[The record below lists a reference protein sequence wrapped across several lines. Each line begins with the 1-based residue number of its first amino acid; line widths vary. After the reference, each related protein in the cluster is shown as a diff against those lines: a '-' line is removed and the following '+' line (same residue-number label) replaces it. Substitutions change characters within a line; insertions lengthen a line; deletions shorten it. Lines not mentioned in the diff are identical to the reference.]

1 MSPVPEAPLRH
12 ASTVAGLTLAS
23 RALGFVRD
31 AAVAALFGAGAV
43 ADAAV
48 AGLAVPQLARR
59 LLSEGALNAAVVP
72 GLLGAE
78 REAGIAEARACG
90 AAALAL
96 ITAAAGLLAIV
107 MTVLM
112 PLVIA
117 LLAPGFDWDG
127 ERATGAVLVGRLA
140 VVCLPLMAA
149 AGVLA
154 AIANASGRAT
164 MPAFAPVLS
173 NIAVLLVLGV
183 VFLVPESRAL
193 AWLAAASVAGALAQL
208 ALMIGAVKG
217 SRFAPYGV
225 SRPALRAALAAAWP
239 MLVQSGPSLLAAAL
253 PQLRF
258 LVAGAAASGTVGGV
272 AALFYAG
279 RLIELPLGV
288 VGASAGAVL
297 LPLLAAQA
305 RSTPGNAGARAA
317 EAALA
322 LTLPAGLGLMV
333 LAEPI
338 VVVLFK
344 RGAFDADAVAATSYV
359 LALLALALP
368 VQAVEKILA
377 AIAFAHGEGRLA
389 TRAGLAALLAGG
401 VAGFALAGPL
411 GVAGPALG
419 ILISSAVGFAGLT
432 LGLARRGLLRL
443 DGAVRRRL
451 PRLALAA
458 FAMTLAVMGAAW
470 LLSGALAAHGFAGLA
485 ALAGCVVFGVAI
497 YAAAAQLS
505 GALDL
510 KALRR

>member
-1 MSPVPEAPLRH
+1 MSPAPEAPLRH

-23 RALGFVRD
+23 RVLGFVRD
-31 AAVAALFGAGAV
+31 AAVAALFGTGAV

-72 GLLGAE
+72 GLLDAE
-78 REAGIAEARACG
+78 RTAGIEEARARA

-96 ITAAAGLLAIV
+96 ITAAASLLAIL

-127 ERATGAVLVGRLA
+127 ERAEGAVLVGRLA
-140 VVCLPLMAA
+140 IVCLPLMAM

-164 MPAFAPVLS
+164 LPAFAPVLS
-173 NIAVLLVLGV
+173 NIAVLLVLGI

-193 AWLAAASVAGALAQL
+193 AWLATASVAGAVAQL
-208 ALMIGAVKG
+208 GLMLAAVKG
-217 SRFAPYGV
+217 TRLAPARLV
-225 SRPALRAALAAAWP
+225 RTALPTAWP
-239 MLVQSGPSLLAAAL
+239 MLAEAGPSLLASAL

-288 VGASAGAVL
+288 IGASTGAVL

-305 RSTPGNAGARAA
+305 RSTSGNAGARAA

-338 VVVLFK
+338 VAVLFK
-344 RGAFDADAVAATSYV
+344 RGAFDAEAVAATSHV
-359 LALLALALP
+359 LALLAFALP

-377 AIAFAHGEGRLA
+377 AIAFAHGAGRLA
-389 TRAGLAALLAGG
+389 TRTGLAALVAGG
-401 VAGFALAGPL
+401 AAGFALAGPL
-411 GVAGPALG
+411 GIAGPALG
-419 ILISSAVGFAGLT
+419 ILVSSAVGLVGLA
-432 LGLARRGLLRL
+432 LGLARRGLLTL
-443 DGAVRRRL
+443 DDAARRRL
-451 PRLALAA
+451 PRLAFAA
-458 FAMTLAVMGAAW
+458 LAMTLAVLAAGR
-470 LLSGALAAHGFAGLA
+470 LLAGPLAAHGLAGFA
-485 ALAGCVVFGVAI
+485 ALAACIVLGVAI
-497 YAAAAQLS
+497 YGVAAQLS

-510 KALRR
+510 KVLRR

>member
-1 MSPVPEAPLRH
+1 MSPTPEAPLRH

-23 RALGFVRD
+23 RVLGFARD

-72 GLLGAE
+72 GLIDAEGA
-78 REAGIAEARACG
+78 AGGEEARARG

-96 ITAAAGLLAIV
+96 ITAAASLLALL
-107 MTVLM
+107 MAVLM

-127 ERATGAVLVGRLA
+127 ERAAGAVLVGRLA
-140 VVCLPLMAA
+140 IVCLPLMAA

-183 VFLVPESRAL
+183 VFLAPESRAL
-193 AWLAAASVAGALAQL
+193 AWLAAASVAGALAQI
-208 ALMIGAVKG
+208 ALMIAAVKG
-217 SRFAPYGV
+217 SRLAPHGV
-225 SRPALRAALAAAWP
+225 SRSALIAALRPAWP
-239 MLVQSGPSLLAAAL
+239 MLAQSGPSLLASAL

-288 VGASAGAVL
+288 VGASTGAVL

-305 RSTPGNAGARAA
+305 RSSPGSAGTRAA

-401 VAGFALAGPL
+401 LTGFVLADPL

-419 ILISSAVGFAGLT
+419 IVVSSAVGLAALA
-432 LGLARRGLLRL
+432 LGLARRGLLRF
-443 DGAVRRRL
+443 DEAARRRL
-451 PRLALAA
+451 PRLGVAALAMA
-458 FAMTLAVMGAAW
+458 LAVLGAAS
-470 LLSGALAAHGFAGLA
+470 LMAAPLAEHGLKGLA
-485 ALAGCVVFGVAI
+485 ALAASILLGVAI
-497 YAAAAQLS
+497 YGATAQLA

>member
-1 MSPVPEAPLRH
+1 MSSSPEAPLRH

-23 RALGFVRD
+23 RVLGFVRD
-31 AAVAALFGAGAV
+31 AAVAALFGTGTV

-72 GLLGAE
+72 ALIEAE
-78 REAGIAEARACG
+78 DRAGPGEARARA

-96 ITAAAGLLAIV
+96 IVAAAGLLAIL
-107 MTVLM
+107 MAVLM

-117 LLAPGFDWDG
+117 VLAPGFDWDG
-127 ERATGAVLVGRLA
+127 ERAAGAVLVGRLA
-140 VVCLPLMAA
+140 IVCLPLMAA

-193 AWLAAASVAGALAQL
+193 PWLAAASVAGAAAQIV
-208 ALMIGAVKG
+208 LMIAAVRGA
-217 SRFAPYGV
+217 RLAPGRLLL
-225 SRPALRAALAAAWP
+225 SALRGAWP
-239 MLVQSGPSLLAAAL
+239 MLAQSGPSLLAAAL

-258 LVAGAAASGTVGGV
+258 LVAGAAASATVGGV

-288 VGASAGAVL
+288 VGASTGAVL

-305 RSTPGNAGARAA
+305 RSGPGHAGARAV

-338 VVVLFK
+338 VVALFK
-344 RGAFDADAVAATSYV
+344 RGAFDAEAVAATAHV

-389 TRAGLAALLAGG
+389 SRAGLAALVLGG
-401 VAGFALAGPL
+401 AAGFALAGPL

-419 ILISSAVGFAGLT
+419 ILVSSAVGLLGLA

-443 DGAVRRRL
+443 DEVARLRL
-451 PRLALAA
+451 PRLLLAA
-458 FAMTLAVMGAAW
+458 LAMTLAVLAAAR
-470 LLSGALAAHGFAGLA
+470 LLSGPLAAHGLAGLA
-485 ALAGCVVFGVAI
+485 ALAACIGLGVAT

>member
-1 MSPVPEAPLRH
+1 MTRRMSPAPEAPLRH

-23 RALGFVRD
+23 RVLGFVRD

-72 GLLGAE
+72 GLLDAE
-78 REAGIAEARACG
+78 REAGIAEARARA

-96 ITAAAGLLAIV
+96 ITAAASLLAIV

-127 ERATGAVLVGRLA
+127 ERAAGAVLVGRLA

-288 VGASAGAVL
+288 VGASTGAVL

-305 RSTPGNAGARAA
+305 RSTPAMPAPAR
-317 EAALA
+317 
-322 LTLPAGLGLMV
+322 P
-333 LAEPI
+333 
-338 VVVLFK
+338 
-344 RGAFDADAVAATSYV
+344 
-359 LALLALALP
+359 
-368 VQAVEKILA
+368 
-377 AIAFAHGEGRLA
+377 
-389 TRAGLAALLAGG
+389 
-401 VAGFALAGPL
+401 
-411 GVAGPALG
+411 
-419 ILISSAVGFAGLT
+419 
-432 LGLARRGLLRL
+432 
-443 DGAVRRRL
+443 RRRW
-451 PRLALAA
+451 R
-458 FAMTLAVMGAAW
+458 
-470 LLSGALAAHGFAGLA
+470 
-485 ALAGCVVFGVAI
+485 
-497 YAAAAQLS
+497 
-505 GALDL
+505 
-510 KALRR
+510 